1 MMSTGSFC
9 VHVAF
14 AQWVG
19 LKEGNIFVQIK
30 NCIAWYCNNLQWY
43 LIWPYLTTSMWQPFH
58 IYIYISKPGGN
69 SKKILLFDHLIHQML
84 NEKILSK
91 YQKCLIYIQGIPFHI
106 SPSIS
111 VFIMVSFF
119 LSHSFPSIMGR
130 QVIASNNSNLLYS
143 QGKFSLTITSCFE

>member
-1 MMSTGSFC
+1 MLLLLRESNWQRAIFLSS
-9 VHVAF
+9 
-14 AQWVG
+14 
-19 LKEGNIFVQIK
+19 LK
-30 NCIAWYCNNLQWY
+30 IALLDIVSNNLQWY

-58 IYIYISKPGGN
+58 IYISKPGGN
-69 SKKILLFDHLIHQML
+69 SKKILLFDRLIYQML
-84 NEKILSK
+84 NEQILSK

-106 SPSIS
+106 SLSIS
-111 VFIMVSFF
+111 VFITVSFF